1 MSQMKVNTEMLW
13 LVEKG
18 WGDGMAGDGE
28 GRGEME
34 NGLVMLYQGRV
45 DQQTGEQE
53 GTHKHRRC

>member
-1 MSQMKVNTEMLW
+1 
-13 LVEKG
+13 
-18 WGDGMAGDGE
+18 MAGDSE

-53 GTHKHRRC
+53 GTLKHRRC